1 MNETTRRIY
10 MHSSD
15 ERYLYDFLAD
25 TYGGNII
32 DDSDYGE
39 TDEEQAYEDV
49 VGIADEDGR

>member
-1 MNETTRRIY
+1 